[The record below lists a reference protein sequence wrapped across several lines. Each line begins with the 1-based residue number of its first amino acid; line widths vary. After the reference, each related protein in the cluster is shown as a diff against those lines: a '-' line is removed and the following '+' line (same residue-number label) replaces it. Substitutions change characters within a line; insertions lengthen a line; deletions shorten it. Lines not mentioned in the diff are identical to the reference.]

1 MILPL
6 QNSPVNGTI
15 FGSSKI
21 SRSCSKLRDLSL
33 MSLGPHGTEQ
43 LRETFSERRSNRSGF
58 FSPSDLET
66 DP

>member
-1 MILPL
+1 
-6 QNSPVNGTI
+6 
-15 FGSSKI
+15 
-21 SRSCSKLRDLSL
+21 

-43 LRETFSERRSNRSGF
+43 LQETFSERRSNRSGV